1 MPRPRIHVT
10 APVPVEVDEALRRD
24 FQTSDSPERVEG
36 IVAMLTTR
44 VDGAY
49 LDRVGPQLKVVANYA
64 VGVNNVDLAAAA
76 ERNVVVANTP
86 DVLTRATA
94 ELAVGLMLAQL
105 RRIAEGDRFVRRRDQ
120 WLFSLEFMN
129 VTLTVEVGDEERVLL
144 VPKHEGEY
152 APVGTVARVTDRV
165 KLPGGATAV
174 AVEGL
179 FRGVAGAA
187 ETDPQGRLFV
197 EVEDRPD
204 DVRTD
209 ERTRELET
217 EYRAVVEEILELR
230 GDDGRVQAFVR
241 SIADPGALADTSGYS
256 PDLSFEQKLQLLET
270 IDVLPV
276 PGGPI
281 RVRIAPARLSGS
293 MPRSFRSFATEMYST
308 MRFLTSSSPAWSESS
323 TSRVRSGSSTS
334 SERLPHGTASSQ
346 SR

>member
-120 WLFSLEFMN
+120 WLFSLEFM
-129 VTLTVEVGDEERVLL
+129 LGSSLDGKRLL
-144 VPKHEGEY
+144 VVGPGRIGRETARLAEALGARPAFAGRADDLHALLAEADIVSLHVPLTPETRHLIGAEALSAMRRSAILVNTARGPIVDERALVEALRAGEI
-152 APVGTVARVTDRV
+152 
-165 KLPGGATAV
+165 
-174 AVEGL
+174 
-179 FRGVAGAA
+179 AGAA
-187 ETDPQGRLFV
+187 LDVFEREP
-197 EVEDRPD
+197 EVE
-204 DVRTD
+204 
-209 ERTRELET
+209 EGLLGLENVVLT
-217 EYRAVVEEILELR
+217 PHLGSAVTELR
-230 GDDGRVQAFVR
+230 ESMANVVADNIMAVLEGRQPPNCWNPE
-241 SIADPGALADTSGYS
+241 IY
-256 PDLSFEQKLQLLET
+256 
-270 IDVLPV
+270 
-276 PGGPI
+276 
-281 RVRIAPARLSGS
+281 
-293 MPRSFRSFATEMYST
+293 
-308 MRFLTSSSPAWSESS
+308 
-323 TSRVRSGSSTS
+323 
-334 SERLPHGTASSQ
+334 ASLKG
-346 SR
+346 